1 MAERYHFT
9 DVGERFDRS
18 YGRVNALRE
27 DIARTDAG
35 NALTGGDYRGAA
47 NALYGAGMLG
57 AGTNVQ
63 AIGEGREAMAAKAAK
78 QREDEATAYWAE
90 AAGRLSTIADDAKDD
105 PTAVVGAFDT
115 FFAPKLQEL
124 GETPEEIAQ
133 VRDLLGRDPRRTLM
147 ALGAGAAKKLGYD
160 TSVVG
165 DELVITDKGSGNIV
179 RTYRGSRTY
188 NVPEGGAL
196 YREDGGFGV
205 GGPGGGMGEAP
216 DYRIPFDPRVSNPQ
230 GGSAETIMPHLIAQE
245 SGGNGNAIGPQTR
258 YGQAL
263 GSTQMLPETAES
275 MARKLGVP
283 WNPSLMRGDTPR
295 ALEYQRMLGQ
305 AYLQEGLDKYGGD
318 PEKALMYYHGGP
330 DESIWGPKTR
340 AYAQQVQDRMGRG
353 GDQLA
358 GGSGSDQIAPGG
370 PRLLVRRPK
379 APKEVDTEARD
390 ARQFT
395 QENQLRG
402 QFGNQPAVKDLASV
416 QSHVRTI
423 GAIAQK
429 AKAGQPVTAADDL
442 ALIFAFMKM
451 LDPGS
456 VVREG
461 EFANAQN
468 TAGIPD
474 RIRNAYNR
482 AISGT
487 RLSDKQRNEFFE
499 TATTVMDNYSNS
511 YADQAERSRSLA
523 ESYGLQPDR
532 VAPAPQ
538 RPGPRGQAARA
549 AQGENPALAAARA
562 AIQKGAPRDAV
573 IQRLRQNGI
582 DPRGL

>member
-1 MAERYHFT
+1 MADRYHFT
-9 DVGERFDRS
+9 DVGERFDRA
-18 YGRVNALRE
+18 YGRTNALRE
-27 DIARTDAG
+27 DIARSDAG
-35 NALTGGDYRGAA
+35 NALTQGDYRGAS

-57 AGTNVQ
+57 AGANVQ

-78 QREDEATAYWAE
+78 QREDDATALWGE
-90 AAGRLSTIADDAKDD
+90 TAGRLSTIADDAKDD

-133 VRDLLGRDPRRTLM
+133 VRELLGRDPRRTLM
-147 ALGAGAAKKLGYD
+147 ALGAGAAKQQGFEVKIVADEALVFQNGKL
-160 TSVVG
+160 V
-165 DELVITDKGSGNIV
+165 N
-179 RTYRGSRTY
+179 RYRGARTV
-188 NVPEGGAL
+188 NVPEGGAV
-196 YREDGGFGV
+196 YEIPGT
-205 GGPGGGMGEAP
+205 GGGMGEAP
-216 DYRIPFDPRVSNPQ
+216 DYRVPFDPRVSNSQ
-230 GGSAETIMPHLIAQE
+230 GGSADTIMPHLIAQE
-245 SGGNGNAIGPQTR
+245 SGGNGNAIGPQTK

-263 GSTQMLPETAES
+263 GSTQMLPETAEA

-340 AYAQQVQDRMGRG
+340 AYAQQVQGRMGQG

-358 GGSGSDQIAPGG
+358 GGSGGDQIAPGG
-370 PRLLVRRPK
+370 PRLLVQRPK
-379 APKEVDTEARD
+379 PPKEVDTEARD

-423 GAIAQK
+423 GAIAEK

-487 RLSDKQRNEFFE
+487 RLSDKQRNEFFS
-499 TATTVMDNYSNS
+499 TATTVMDGYTNS
-511 YADQAERSRSLA
+511 YADQAERSRGLA
-523 ESYGLQPDR
+523 TSYGLQPDR
-532 VAPAPQ
+532 VAPTPQ

-549 AQGENPALAAARA
+549 ATQGENPALAAARA